1 MKHSK
6 STVSSSWRFL
16 KQPLSRCVFGGIPN
30 WKCTVTC
37 LSADNNLPCSAWNHY
52 NHYICFGRRRQT
64 WIKPR
69 RNRDKDLAIYFL
81 SLITV
86 LAMATAKDEQE
97 QTEEMQNIKGQNK
110 ETYSWLCI
118 LKYLLHFNMVQMSKS
133 SEEKVSWEASAHT
146 YGRHEL
152 RGHYEKVLFVKNNH
166 NLSYLGPEILQGFQH
181 NHEVMPDSPLWRTT
195 WAEEMFLWAGTV
207 CPTVHMP
214 PV

>member
-1 MKHSK
+1 MCVWRNSKLEMHSYMPK
-6 STVSSSWRFL
+6 CRQQSPLLSL
-16 KQPLSRCVFGGIPN
+16 EPLQPLYLL
-30 WKCTVTC
+30 WKKETDINK
-37 LSADNNLPCSAWNHY
+37 AQEE
-52 NHYICFGRRRQT
+52 RRQRSGY
-64 WIKPR
+64 I
-69 RNRDKDLAIYFL
+69 LL

-118 LKYLLHFNMVQMSKS
+118 LKYLLHFNMLQMSNS

-207 CPTVHMP
+207 CQHMA